1 MLFDYP
7 EQMFHAPLAEVS
19 GACFVGNRLV
29 IVGDAEPVLA
39 WADWT
44 GDGPGEWT
52 TLDVSALPD
61 APGETGQFEAVEHLR
76 GSTVVILCEEPA
88 LLLAVDLDAGVIAG
102 SWRLKVDLKDLAK
115 SWKKDPNSHGEGMFT
130 GPDRLFV
137 VKEKKPAAIIEFG
150 LAGQASVGPTPGT
163 WDPPTS
169 GDLVALA
176 YWPIELDDV
185 SDVCVVDD
193 QIWLLSDKARCM
205 VTLGGEPMAL
215 PPAIDKPEGLARTP
229 EGTWLVAVDNKD
241 GKNALHI
248 VAT

>member
-88 LLLAVDLDAGVIAG
+88 LLLAVDLDAGAVAG
-102 SWRLKVDLKDLAK
+102 
-115 SWKKDPNSHGEGMFT
+115 
-130 GPDRLFV
+130 
-137 VKEKKPAAIIEFG
+137 I
-150 LAGQASVGPTPGT
+150 
-163 WDPPTS
+163 
-169 GDLVALA
+169 VAL
-176 YWPIELDDV
+176 E
-185 SDVCVVDD
+185 
-193 QIWLLSDKARCM
+193 
-205 VTLGGEPMAL
+205 GGPQGSREVLEEGSQL
-215 PPAIDKPEGLARTP
+215 PRRGYVHRS
-229 EGTWLVAVDNKD
+229 
-241 GKNALHI
+241 
-248 VAT
+248 